1 MTITMSLKTCKQ
13 FLNITL
19 KPKNSKC
26 SKVKREYRV
35 AAYKLAFNFIIRKSN
50 PELYL
55 KNQKNNMLLPNRDT
69 SEIDR

>member
-1 MTITMSLKTCKQ
+1 MSLKTCKQ

-50 PELYL
+50 LADVAARHVAPC
-55 KNQKNNMLLPNRDT
+55 
-69 SEIDR
+69 